1 LSAEPFIV
9 IGICDQ
15 MHRSPAVGT
24 FILVKISGHRPINF
38 NDANPRVEMR
48 N

>member
-1 LSAEPFIV
+1 LLAEPFIV

-15 MHRSPAVGT
+15 MHRSRAVGT
-24 FILVKISGHRPINF
+24 FFLVKISERQAINF